1 MDAAKQSHL
10 EQMDADAFEAR
21 KDLELH
27 LDEWQAKDVA
37 VWWKRWYMRAGH
49 KRLGRILVGLAGK
62 FEEKKG
68 E

>member
-1 MDAAKQSHL
+1 M
-10 EQMDADAFEAR
+10 EQMDADALEAR

-49 KRLGRILVGLAGK
+49 KRLGRILVGLTGQ
-62 FEEKKG
+62 FEKKKG